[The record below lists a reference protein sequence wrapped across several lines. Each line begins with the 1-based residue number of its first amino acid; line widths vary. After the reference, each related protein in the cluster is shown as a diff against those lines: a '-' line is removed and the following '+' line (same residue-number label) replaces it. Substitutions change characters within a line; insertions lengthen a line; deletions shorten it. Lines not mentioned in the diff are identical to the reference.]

1 VSRRLP
7 CAAAALLAVAA
18 CAPAPPPAPA
28 RMVSAAP
35 TGAVAPDAVMVELV
49 FDAPLDPQGL
59 TDGRYL
65 ALGRRDDLRA
75 LSLAA
80 EEPSGMTATAPVVPV
95 RAELSADRL
104 RIRLVPAAP
113 LEPDGRWAAILSARA
128 RSAAGGPVLD
138 PSGRARTFALL
149 FDTGP
154 APDRTAPRPRWV
166 VPPHGPAPSNL
177 AAVQIAFD
185 EEVSGALAL
194 DGVAAEPV
202 ALGTDLLG
210 LVLRSRLAPG
220 PLAPS
225 VGGVRD
231 LAGNVAAPLAPL
243 ALSACP
249 STAAPAAGVARATPG
264 ELSVALDASLAGMG
278 RLGVE
283 VGALPGDAACG
294 VAPVAPAA
302 ATVLGEALPCPG
314 YDPCAPAAV
323 TCPGRV
329 VVRRLCPG
337 QKVHARL
344 LSEDLA
350 GHREAAGEAFELS
363 ALPPRPAPVL
373 TEALADADA
382 PEAGGEYAEVA
393 NLGTGPADLA
403 GFAIAK
409 RGASGAFTR
418 CTIAAAAGVAVA
430 PGAHALV
437 VGGAYDGRYPVP
449 AGTPVY
455 RCGST
460 AFAGGLAN
468 DRAVALALED
478 PLGQVV
484 STLGIAEAAPRCA
497 TGSVERVD
505 PAGADVSSN
514 WACPGTRSPGVCN
527 HSTPPAA
534 CPRRPW

>member
-1 VSRRLP
+1 MSPHTR
-7 CAAAALLAVAA
+7 CAAAAVLALAA

-28 RMVSAAP
+28 RMLSAAP
-35 TGAVAPDAVMVELV
+35 TGAVAPDAVTVELV
-49 FDAPLDPQGL
+49 FDAPLDPEGL
-59 TDGRYL
+59 TDGRYF

-80 EEPSGMTATAPVVPV
+80 EEPSGMAATAPVVPV

-104 RIRLVPAAP
+104 RVRLAPAAP
-113 LEPDGRWAAILSARA
+113 LEPDGRWAAVLSTRA
-128 RSAAGGPVLD
+128 RSAAGGVVLD

-177 AAVQIAFD
+177 AVVQVAFD

-194 DGVAAEPV
+194 EGVAAEPV
-202 ALGTDLLG
+202 ALGADLLG
-210 LVLRSRLAPG
+210 LVLGSHLAPG

-225 VGGVRD
+225 VVSVHD
-231 LAGNVAAPLAPL
+231 LAGNSAAPLPRIVV
-243 ALSACP
+243 SACP
-249 STAAPAAGVARATPG
+249 STAAPAAGVPRATPG
-264 ELSVALDASLAGMG
+264 ELSVALDAPLAGMG
-278 RLGVE
+278 RVGVE
-283 VGALPGDAACG
+283 VSALAGDAACG
-294 VAPVAPAA
+294 VAPAAPAA
-302 ATVLGEALPCPG
+302 ATFRGDVLPCPG
-314 YDPCAPAAV
+314 VDPCAPAAV

-329 VVRRLCPG
+329 VVRGLCPG
-337 QKVHARL
+337 QHVRAHIFT
-344 LSEDLA
+344 EDLA
-350 GHREAAGEAFELS
+350 GHVATGEALEIA

-393 NLGTGPADLA
+393 NLGTGDADLA
-403 GFAIAK
+403 GFVVAK

-418 CTIAAAAGVAVA
+418 CTIAPAAGVAVA

-437 VGGAYDGRYPVP
+437 VGGAYDGRYPLP

-455 RCGST
+455 HCGAT

-505 PAGADVSSN
+505 PAGADVASN
-514 WACPGTRSPGVCN
+514 WACPGTRTPGVCN
-527 HSTPPAA
+527 HSTPPTA
-534 CPRRPW
+534 CPKRPW

>member
-1 VSRRLP
+1 
-7 CAAAALLAVAA
+7 
-18 CAPAPPPAPA
+18 
-28 RMVSAAP
+28 MVSAAP
-35 TGAVAPDAVMVELV
+35 TGAVAPDAVTVELV

-80 EEPSGMTATAPVVPV
+80 EEPSGMAATAPVVPV
-95 RAELSADRL
+95 RAELSTDRL
-104 RIRLVPAAP
+104 RVRLEPAAP
-113 LEPDGRWAAILSARA
+113 LEPDGRWAAVLSARA

-138 PSGRARTFALL
+138 PSGRARTYALL

-194 DGVAAEPV
+194 DGAAAEPV
-202 ALGTDLLG
+202 TLGADLLG
-210 LVLRSRLAPG
+210 LALGSHLAPG

-225 VGGVRD
+225 VGAVRD
-231 LAGNVAAPLAPL
+231 LAGNPAAPLPPIVV
-243 ALSACP
+243 SACP
-249 STAAPAAGVARATPG
+249 STAAPGAGAARATPG
-264 ELSVALDASLAGMG
+264 ELSVTIDAPLAGMG
-278 RLGVE
+278 LLGVE
-283 VGALPGDAACG
+283 VGALAGDPACG
-294 VAPVAPAA
+294 VAPAAPAS
-302 ATVLGEALPCPG
+302 ATIRGDVLPCPG
-314 YDPCAPAAV
+314 FDPCAPAPAG
-323 TCPGRV
+323 CPGRV
-329 VVRRLCPG
+329 VVRGLCPG
-337 QKVHARL
+337 QHVRARL
-344 LSEDLA
+344 FTEDLA
-350 GHREAAGEAFELS
+350 GHLAAGESLDLA

-393 NLGTGPADLA
+393 NLGTGDVDLA

-409 RGASGAFTR
+409 RGAAGAFTR
-418 CTIAAAAGVAVA
+418 CTIAPAAGVAVA

-449 AGTPVY
+449 PGTALY

-484 STLGIAEAAPRCA
+484 STLGVAEAAPRCA
-497 TGSVERVD
+497 TGSVERVE
-505 PAGADVSSN
+505 PAGADVASN
-514 WACPGTRSPGVCN
+514 WACPGTRTPGVCN

>member
-1 VSRRLP
+1 VSPRVSR
-7 CAAAALLAVAA
+7 AAAALLALAA

-35 TGAVAPDAVMVELV
+35 TGAVAPDAVSIELV

-80 EEPSGMTATAPVVPV
+80 DEPSGMAATAPVVPV

-104 RIRLVPAAP
+104 RVRLEPAAP
-113 LEPDGRWAAILSARA
+113 LEPDGHWAAVLSSRA

-154 APDRTAPRPRWV
+154 APDRSAPRPRWV

-185 EEVSGALAL
+185 EQVSGALAL
-194 DGVAAEPV
+194 DGVQAEPV
-202 ALGTDLLG
+202 ALGGDLLG
-210 LVLRSRLAPG
+210 LVLGSHLAPG
-220 PLAPS
+220 PLALS
-225 VGGVRD
+225 VGAVHD
-231 LAGNVAAPLAPL
+231 LAGNAAAPLPPIVV
-243 ALSACP
+243 SACA
-249 STAAPAAGVARATPG
+249 STAAPAAGAPRATPG
-264 ELSVALDASLAGMG
+264 ELSVAVDAPLAGMG
-278 RLGVE
+278 RIDVE
-283 VGALPGDAACG
+283 VSALAGDAACG
-294 VAPVAPAA
+294 VAPVAPGA
-302 ATVLGEALPCPG
+302 ATVLGEVLPCPG

-329 VVRRLCPG
+329 VVRGLCPG
-337 QKVHARL
+337 QEVHARL

-350 GHREAAGEAFELS
+350 GHRQPAGDAFDIS

-393 NLGTGPADLA
+393 NVGTGDADLV

-418 CTIAAAAGVAVA
+418 CTIAPAAGLVVA

-449 AGTPVY
+449 AGTAMY

-484 STLGIAEAAPRCA
+484 STLGIAEPAPRCA

-505 PAGADVSSN
+505 PTGADVASN
-514 WACPGTRSPGVCN
+514 WACPGTRTPGVCN
-527 HSTPPAA
+527 HSTPPSA